1 MVLADFCSDHVPNGL
16 ITMGM
21 VAGLFGSLWQNGVG
35 QVLQS
40 FLSISISFFLLYP
53 LFKIGGLGAGD
64 VKMFLT
70 VATFFPVR
78 DILTVIAGAFVI
90 GAFFSIGKLL
100 AEKNGRERLQYFLS
114 YMRDVLYTRQW
125 KIYGENF
132 RQDYYRY
139 QKNKIHFTLPIFLS
153 VFLRLAM

>member
-1 MVLADFCSDHVPNGL
+1 
-16 ITMGM
+16 MGM
-21 VAGLFGSLWQNGVG
+21 AVGLFGSLWQNGVG
-35 QVLQS
+35 QILQS
-40 FLSISISFFLLYP
+40 FMSICISFFLLYP

-70 VATFFPVR
+70 VASFFPAR
-78 DILTVIAGAFVI
+78 DILMIIAGAFAI
-90 GAFFSIGKLL
+90 GAFFAIGKLF

-139 QKNKIHFTLPIFLS
+139 QKNKIHFTLSIFLS

>member
-16 ITMGM
+16 IIMGM
-21 VAGLFGSLWQNGVG
+21 AAGLFGSLWQNGIG

-40 FLSISISFFLLYP
+40 FVSISISFLLLYP

-70 VATFFPVR
+70 AASFFPAR
-78 DILTVIAGAFVI
+78 DTLAVIAGAFVI
-90 GAFFSIGKLL
+90 GAFFAIGKLL

-114 YMRDVLYTRQW
+114 YMRDILYTRQW
-125 KIYGENF
+125 GIYGENF
-132 RQDYYRY
+132 RQDYHRY